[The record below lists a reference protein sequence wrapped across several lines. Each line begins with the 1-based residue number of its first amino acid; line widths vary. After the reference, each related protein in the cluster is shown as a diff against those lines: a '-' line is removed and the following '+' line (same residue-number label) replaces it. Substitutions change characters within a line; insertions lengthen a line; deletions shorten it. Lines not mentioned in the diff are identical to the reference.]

1 MNSRHLAR
9 SRWSPTS
16 FRPWLESLE
25 VRSCPSCTMVM
36 EGNTLFIHGDNTAN
50 NIDILQGLGTT
61 VTCDGAAPAH
71 FSGIDHLQID
81 TGDGDDRVRIL
92 IGLLPPTPFLV
103 EADLGKGDDQFHLDA
118 VGTPPAP
125 PSDLPP
131 PTLPPPA
138 GTLEVRLFAG
148 AGDDVV
154 EVKGRHSFDVALD
167 FDLGAGNDRAF
178 VEVPS
183 DPSVIP
189 GKVRELQVNIL
200 AGAGNDI
207 VEVMASGFFDV
218 FTVIDL
224 GAGNDTANLRYV
236 GGGTPDPAG
245 LAFTVLSGAGNDTIN
260 AFAAAFFSVD
270 FQTNLG
276 AGDDQLALT
285 LNPDPSP
292 FEDPTSIVHVII
304 DAGSGTDGVVLDV
317 RHVTLEEILIDLSI
331 ITIGIASVDTLFPTG
346 FLRLRETARDSRAAS
361 PSELALTQVGPDLA
375 IDMTTG
381 ASDDLIQLE
390 MDPAADGSVRFS
402 AGTGGGDD
410 NVNVTGS
417 GFIDLKLGAGNDQ
430 AFLEFPSDPSVL
442 ELLLDAGDGNDQ
454 VTLAGAEHASG
465 NWDLS
470 LNLGAGNDKA
480 FVELPSDP
488 STLEFLLDA
497 GAGDDQVTFRYVGGG
512 SPDPGALRLKILGG
526 SGNDVLHADIS
537 ARLSDPVFMD
547 FDGGR
552 GNDLIRVR
560 YQESSTTALPAQPL
574 HIHVLGDDGK
584 DDLVLSVATTRP
596 NTLLDLLLD
605 GGAGFDRCW
614 ATPNVR
620 VINCEDHLPS
630 PPPDA

>member
-1 MNSRHLAR
+1 
-9 SRWSPTS
+9 
-16 FRPWLESLE
+16 
-25 VRSCPSCTMVM
+25 
-36 EGNTLFIHGDNTAN
+36 
-50 NIDILQGLGTT
+50 
-61 VTCDGAAPAH
+61 
-71 FSGIDHLQID
+71 
-81 TGDGDDRVRIL
+81 
-92 IGLLPPTPFLV
+92 
-103 EADLGKGDDQFHLDA
+103 
-118 VGTPPAP
+118 
-125 PSDLPP
+125 
-131 PTLPPPA
+131 
-138 GTLEVRLFAG
+138 
-148 AGDDVV
+148 
-154 EVKGRHSFDVALD
+154 
-167 FDLGAGNDRAF
+167 
-178 VEVPS
+178 
-183 DPSVIP
+183 
-189 GKVRELQVNIL
+189 
-200 AGAGNDI
+200 
-207 VEVMASGFFDV
+207 MASGFFDV

-236 GGGTPDPAG
+236 GGGTPDPGA
-245 LAFTVLSGAGNDTIN
+245 LAFTVLGGAGNDTIN

-292 FEDPTSIVHVII
+292 VEDPTSIVHVII

-317 RHVTLEEILIDLSI
+317 RHVEFEEILIDISI
-331 ITIGIASVDTLFPTG
+331 ISIGIASVDTLFPTG
-346 FLRLRETARDSRAAS
+346 FLKLRETARDSRTAS
-361 PSELALTQVGPDLA
+361 PTEIALTQVGPDLA

-381 ASDDLIQLE
+381 AGDDVIQLE
-390 MDPAADGSVRFS
+390 TDPAADGSVRFS
-402 AGTGGGDD
+402 ADTGTGDD
-410 NVNVTGS
+410 DVHVTGS
-417 GFIDLKLGAGNDQ
+417 GFIDLDLGTGIDK
-430 AFLEFPSDPSVL
+430 AFVELPSDPGTV
-442 ELLLDAGDGNDQ
+442 EFLLDAGDGDDQ
-454 VTLAGAEHASG
+454 VALAGAEHASG